1 MSNPHLIS
9 TGMKEAPNDG
19 HSRTVAF
26 NFRCHEIG
34 DESYEYAGLEADIS
48 ELREGLDMLKDH
60 QSYMNQREDVHKDIL
75 DSINTKVLTWTFV
88 EAFFLLAMALWQI
101 SYISNFFETKR
112 KL

>member
-1 MSNPHLIS
+1 MCFV
-9 TGMKEAPNDG
+9 DG
-19 HSRTVAF
+19 PDGPRGDRCSKNAERGLRTAD
-26 NFRCHEIG
+26 RKRI
-34 DESYEYAGLEADIS
+34 YAMGCSFPKRI